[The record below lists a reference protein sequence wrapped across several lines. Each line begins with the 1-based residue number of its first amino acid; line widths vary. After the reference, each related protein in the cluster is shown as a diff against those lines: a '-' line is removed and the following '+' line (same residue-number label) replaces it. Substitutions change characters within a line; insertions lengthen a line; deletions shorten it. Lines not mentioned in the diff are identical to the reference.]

1 MEKSSCFVNSLS
13 FQLEITAK
21 IFRNLAENYFQQE
34 VKNNITL
41 EEYVVLDTLVCYPHI
56 DKNTLA
62 KTLVKDK
69 ATVEKTLARLEKKKL
84 IKEVKNGPSEIK
96 VNHYELTKEGSR
108 IYQEIVPK
116 NDKMVG
122 ILAQF
127 LTENELISF
136 TKSLLKI
143 RNILIS
149 LSDTE
154 YKNQ

>member
-1 MEKSSCFVNSLS
+1 MEKSSRFVNSLS

-62 KTLVKDK
+62 KTLDKDK

-84 IKEVKNGPSEIK
+84 IKRSKK
-96 VNHYELTKEGSR
+96 RT
-108 IYQEIVPK
+108 
-116 NDKMVG
+116 
-122 ILAQF
+122 
-127 LTENELISF
+127 
-136 TKSLLKI
+136 I
-143 RNILIS
+143 R
-149 LSDTE
+149 D
-154 YKNQ
+154 

>member
-1 MEKSSCFVNSLS
+1 MEKSSRFVNSLS

-62 KTLVKDK
+62 KTLLKDK

>member
-1 MEKSSCFVNSLS
+1 M
-13 FQLEITAK
+13 
-21 IFRNLAENYFQQE
+21 
-34 VKNNITL
+34 
-41 EEYVVLDTLVCYPHI
+41 VLDTLVCYPHI

>member
-1 MEKSSCFVNSLS
+1 MEKSSRFVNSLS

-69 ATVEKTLARLEKKKL
+69 ATVEKTLARLGKKKL

-108 IYQEIVPK
+108 NYQEIVPK

>member
-1 MEKSSCFVNSLS
+1 MEKSSRFVNSLS

-116 NDKMVG
+116 NDKIVG

>member
-1 MEKSSCFVNSLS
+1 MEKSSRFVNSLS

-69 ATVEKTLARLEKKKL
+69 ATVEKKLARLEKKKL

-149 LSDTE
+149 LSDTK

>member
-1 MEKSSCFVNSLS
+1 MEKSSRFVNSLS

-108 IYQEIVPK
+108 IYQGIVPK

-149 LSDTE
+149 LFDTE

>member
-1 MEKSSCFVNSLS
+1 MEKSSRFVNSLS

-21 IFRNLAENYFQQE
+21 IFRNLAENYFQQK

>member
-1 MEKSSCFVNSLS
+1 MEKSSRFVNSLS

-84 IKEVKNGPSEIK
+84 IKKVKNGPSEIK

>member
-1 MEKSSCFVNSLS
+1 MEKSSRFVNSLS

-127 LTENELISF
+127 LTENELILF

>member
-1 MEKSSCFVNSLS
+1 MEKSSRFVNSLS

-69 ATVEKTLARLEKKKL
+69 GTVEKTLARLEKKKL

>member
-1 MEKSSCFVNSLS
+1 MEKSSRFVNSLS

-41 EEYVVLDTLVCYPHI
+41 EEYVVLDTLVCDPHI

>member
-1 MEKSSCFVNSLS
+1 MEKSSRFVNSLS

-116 NDKMVG
+116 KDKMVG